1 MTHTIIDKLER
12 ADGPDRAMDFLIAI
26 ETDWRWPEWEEGEP
40 TIKRLAEKHG
50 LAWALSNDRSQ
61 SIWCGI
67 PKFSGSIDAAMM
79 LVPDGRKWSLQP
91 GAKTSFKPFNE
102 RTSVKTDSER
112 MEWFWVASVFG
123 HRGESKTPAIA
134 LAAAALRARSQGGE

>member
-1 MTHTIIDKLER
+1 MTIIDKLER

-50 LAWALSNDRSQ
+50 LAWALSNDRRQ

-67 PKFSGSIDAAMM
+67 PKFSGSIDAAMTLLPVNAEWTLSVVAYEPC
-79 LVPDGRKWSLQP
+79 LVTISSGDDRKDAIHAL
-91 GAKTSFKPFNE
+91 A
-102 RTSVKTDSER
+102 
-112 MEWFWVASVFG
+112 
-123 HRGESKTPAIA
+123 KTPALA
-134 LAAAALRARSQGGE
+134 LCIAALRARSQGGE